1 MIIERQEDGS
11 FMVKLDDGSVGLY
24 DDVEDIVGDAARSG
38 AAAMRLSDEDLDDT
52 TLAAASYDKVPRAE
66 KDLLDRV
73 MANDASALRGALGS
87 GRAPSPEILIVA
99 CAYSRV
105 GCVRVLID
113 AGAPTDVPTKGGMY
127 DGDTALNYALVTGRG
142 DRFPPADPGARPRVC
157 ARRSHACDVYA
168 DTSPVHA
175 VAVQPVDPHADA
187 YECARIILQ
196 HNRSIDPA
204 GFSAKYAMDLWQAC
218 MIHGGGKDGML
229 DVIKLLLDARVDPN
243 VAVDSIALHG
253 MDVYRRPLEMCAAA
267 PSYPRPA
274 STLTSSCTLAPHQ
287 LR

>member
-1 MIIERQEDGS
+1 
-11 FMVKLDDGSVGLY
+11 
-24 DDVEDIVGDAARSG
+24 
-38 AAAMRLSDEDLDDT
+38 MRLSDEDLDDT
-52 TLAAASYDKVPRAE
+52 TLPATPFQVPRAE

-73 MANDASALRGALGS
+73 MANDASALREALGS
-87 GRAPSPEILIVA
+87 GRTPSPEILIVA

-113 AGAPTDVPTKGGMY
+113 AGAPTDVPTKNIQF

-175 VAVQPVDPHADA
+175 VAVQLVDPHADA

-204 GFSAKYAMDLWQAC
+204 GFSAKYAEDLWQAC
-218 MIHGGGKDGML
+218 MVHGGGKDGML

-243 VAVDSIALHG
+243 VAVDSSALHG